1 MAPLVA
7 CTARISLLNLWFSKQ
22 TARGN
27 FCRRQVQLRLCVL
40 HEYSEKLLNMIMAH
54 RNSTKGADSC
64 SCNLPH
70 DLRHVARCCC
80 VICETLSN
88 CFRFNCRTFH
98 SGMQQGAIESFPTP
112 STYAPSNVGHLQLHR
127 KMRPQRKWPQ
137 CKVQVQL
144 QQQQQQLQIIT
155 NHVAAYPL
163 PPSTV
168 CEMKC
173 AICNC
178 SLFNTCHN

>member
-1 MAPLVA
+1 M
-7 CTARISLLNLWFSKQ
+7 CS
-22 TARGN
+22 
-27 FCRRQVQLRLCVL
+27 L
-40 HEYSEKLLNMIMAH
+40 HEYSEKLLNMIMAN
-54 RNSTKGADSC
+54 RNNTKGADSC

-98 SGMQQGAIESFPTP
+98 CGMQQGATESPSPTP

-144 QQQQQQLQIIT
+144 QQQQQLQIIT
-155 NHVAAYPL
+155 NHVAACPL